1 MSCSDELAE
10 YASTAPAVANA
21 SAPPT
26 INHGASLPC
35 DAATGTAGLAPT
47 PEPLAMSEPCPGSSA
62 EPDPPVKPVPG
73 LVSSPDPAGETAP
86 GLVSAPDP
94 AELTNPSPVSLV
106 SLPDPADL
114 TNPGWVSLAQ

>member
-35 DAATGTAGLAPT
+35 DAGGGAA
-47 PEPLAMSEPCPGSSA
+47 EPIAMSEPDPASAA
-62 EPDPPVKPVPG
+62 EPASTAEPAEVADPVAVSGPLADPDADADPVAVADPVAAQATAEDPP
-73 LVSSPDPAGETAP
+73 L
-86 GLVSAPDP
+86 
-94 AELTNPSPVSLV
+94 
-106 SLPDPADL
+106 
-114 TNPGWVSLAQ
+114 